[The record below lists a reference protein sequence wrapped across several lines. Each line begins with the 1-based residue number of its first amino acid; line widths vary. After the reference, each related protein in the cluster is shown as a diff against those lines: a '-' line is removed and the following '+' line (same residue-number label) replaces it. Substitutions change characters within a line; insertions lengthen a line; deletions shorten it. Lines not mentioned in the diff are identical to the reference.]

1 MKESDCVS
9 QRKPL
14 ITFLSLEQAREGFTF
29 IHKGSASKCAGCKYF
44 PVCVKNLEIGR
55 VYRAVRLREK
65 TVQCELTGKDLV
77 VAEVVES
84 AIEAGIP
91 CQQAIEG
98 AIIAFRTQECSIEE
112 CRNYAVCV
120 PTGLVKGD
128 RCKIVEVTGC
138 LECLRSFPLE
148 KVVLL
153 RVPAS

>member
-1 MKESDCVS
+1 
-9 QRKPL
+9 L

-44 PVCVKNLEIGR
+44 AVCMKNLEIGR
-55 VYRAVRLREK
+55 VYRAVRLRKK
-65 TVQCELTGKDLV
+65 TVQCELTGKDIV

-84 AIEAGIP
+84 VIEAGIP

-98 AIIAFRTQECSIEE
+98 AIIVFQKQECSVEE
-112 CRNYAVCV
+112 CRNHAVCI
-120 PTGLVKGD
+120 PTGLVNGD
-128 RCKIVEVTGC
+128 RCKIMEVIAC
-138 LECLRSFPLE
+138 LECPRSFPLE